1 MGRDGRTPLNS
12 IIGPNGT
19 PLTLNDL
26 PLPNTRRW
34 VPRRKAE
41 VVAAVG
47 GGLLSLEDACA
58 RYALSLD
65 EFMSWQSALE
75 QYGMRGLRRRDVQE
89 HRNAAN

>member
-1 MGRDGRTPLNS
+1 MGRDGRPVQS
-12 IIGPNGT
+12 HIIGPNGT
-19 PLTLNDL
+19 LLTLADL
-26 PLPNTRRW
+26 PSPKTKRW

-41 VVAAVG
+41 IVAAVR

-75 QYGMRGLRRRDVQE
+75 QYGLTGLRGREMQE
-89 HRNAAN
+89 HRSHA